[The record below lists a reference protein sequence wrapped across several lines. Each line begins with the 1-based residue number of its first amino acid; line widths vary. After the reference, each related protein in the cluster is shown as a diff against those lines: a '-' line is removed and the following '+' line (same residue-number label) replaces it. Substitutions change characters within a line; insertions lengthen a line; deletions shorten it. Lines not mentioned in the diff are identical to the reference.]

1 MKSLACPA
9 LELTAERFGAGVPHC
24 ACGRNA
30 RKAVVAAGHADPGV
44 PGGPTGRV
52 RLRPAALGHQLRCSA
67 VVRSSSVSHT
77 SKSLSCEPMQQALGA
92 SNTDNKLVFQL
103 SARALRAGPSRCAL
117 STACLAG
124 CETRSFTPTLV
135 RRCSLTQRAGD
146 CGRYVHSE
154 LIHSRFAMA
163 GVAGI
168 LIPDILTHVGL
179 LNVPVWYQQGLEAQK
194 GSFAPF
200 SAFPT

>member
-1 MKSLACPA
+1 MSPI
-9 LELTAERFGAGVPHC
+9 
-24 ACGRNA
+24 
-30 RKAVVAAGHADPGV
+30 
-44 PGGPTGRV
+44 
-52 RLRPAALGHQLRCSA
+52 
-67 VVRSSSVSHT
+67 
-77 SKSLSCEPMQQALGA
+77 
-92 SNTDNKLVFQL
+92 
-103 SARALRAGPSRCAL
+103 
-117 STACLAG
+117 
-124 CETRSFTPTLV
+124 TPTLV
-135 RRCSLTQRAGD
+135 RSCSLTQHAGG

-200 SAFPT
+200 SAFST